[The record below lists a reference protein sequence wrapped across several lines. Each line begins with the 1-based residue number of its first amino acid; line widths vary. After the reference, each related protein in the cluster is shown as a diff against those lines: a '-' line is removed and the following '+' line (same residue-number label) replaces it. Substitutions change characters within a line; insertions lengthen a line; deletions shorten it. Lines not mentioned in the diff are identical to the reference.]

1 MGGGRLIGSNCYS
14 YYSSIPILQY
24 SRPVRIASL
33 SPAATEILY
42 ALGLEDLIVC
52 TDQFSNFPDEVK
64 EKLHLKN
71 HQKIDV
77 SELRKHQPDVILTG
91 TVIQEKLA
99 AELKVQHFG
108 VVHQDP
114 RMIHQIYESIRQL
127 GALFDA
133 QKEAE
138 ALVLNMQQGFN
149 DVKRKSSLL
158 GASHGSPLQK
168 PRVYVEEWHLPPM
181 ASGNWVPEVIRI
193 AGGQPFP
200 IKDGELSREVSL
212 GEVTRFDPD
221 LIVISWCGAGNLADK
236 KILMERE
243 GWGSLRAV
251 QAGYVRVID
260 DSLLNRPGPQL
271 VEGAQRIY
279 GWLFEMSSS

>member
-42 ALGLEDLIVC
+42 ALGLQNQIVC

-64 EKLHLKN
+64 EKPHLKN

-114 RMIHQIYESIRQL
+114 RTIHQIYESIRQL
-127 GALFDA
+127 GALFDRP
-133 QKEAE
+133 KEAE
-138 ALVLNMQQGFN
+138 ALVLRMQQGFN
-149 DVKRKSSLL
+149 DVKRKGSLF
-158 GASHGSPLQK
+158 HKK
-168 PRVYVEEWHLPPM
+168 PKVYVEEWHLPPM

-193 AGGQPFP
+193 AGGQPFHV
-200 IKDGELSREVSL
+200 KDGELSREISL
-212 GEVTRFDPD
+212 DEVTRFDPD

-260 DSLLNRPGPQL
+260 DSLLNRPGPRL
-271 VEGAQRIY
+271 VEGARRIY